1 MYPVH
6 PRLLEDCH
14 VLGQLELCSL
24 LLHRNSSVPWFILV
38 PDVAAEVIELYQLD
52 PATRLRLDDELD
64 RVAKFTMA
72 RFGVA
77 KLNIA
82 AIGNIVPQLH
92 VHVIGRR
99 PDDPC
104 WPGVVWGR
112 LPAGPAW
119 PDATLAALADE
130 LAALGMRRRRG

>member
-1 MYPVH
+1 MSPIH

-14 VLGQLELCSL
+14 VLGQLELCSV
-24 LLHRNSSVPWFILV
+24 LLHRNSSVPWFIVV
-38 PDVAAEVIELYQLD
+38 PDVAAELVELHQLD
-52 PATRLRLDDELD
+52 PEARHRLDTELD
-64 RVAKFTMA
+64 LVA
-72 RFGVA
+72 RFIKARFDVA
-77 KLNIA
+77 KLNVA

-92 VHVIGRR
+92 VHIIGRR

-119 PDATLAALADE
+119 PDAMLAVLAGE
-130 LAALGMRRRRG
+130 LAALGLRPGRS

>member
-1 MYPVH
+1 MSPIH

-14 VLGQLELCSL
+14 VLGQLELCSV

-38 PDVAAEVIELYQLD
+38 PDVAAELIELHQLD
-52 PATRLRLDDELD
+52 PEARRRLDAELD
-64 RVAKFTMA
+64 LVAKFTTA
-72 RFGVA
+72 RFDVA
-77 KLNIA
+77 KLNVA

-92 VHVIGRR
+92 VHIIGRR

-119 PDATLAALADE
+119 PDATLVALADE
-130 LAALGMRRRRG
+130 LAALGMRRWRG

>member
-1 MYPVH
+1 MSPVH

-14 VLGQLELCSL
+14 VLGQLELCRV

-38 PDVAAEVIELYQLD
+38 PDVAAELIELHELD
-52 PATRLRLDDELD
+52 AGARQRLDAELD
-64 RVAKFTMA
+64 LVA
-72 RFGVA
+72 RFTKERFDAA
-77 KLNIA
+77 KLNVA

-92 VHVIGRR
+92 VHVVGRR

-119 PDATLAALADE
+119 PEATLAALADE
-130 LAALGMRRRRG
+130 LAVLGMRAWRS